1 MSDDRDISGSPEA
14 ASDIQPKLESDDVS
28 HNADSDNDNID
39 DPQDDTKPPKV
50 NDDDDEDEDEDED
63 EEEEEEENTR
73 QRKKPRRERR
83 NQFLDVEAE
92 VDEDEEDLEED
103 EDGLI
108 REDGFIQEPDADEPD
123 ASDDRF
129 HREMDRRREAIGEE
143 DAERLADEYREKY
156 GRSTANKY
164 RGDSGVI
171 PQHLLL
177 PSVNEPS
184 IWGIRCKPGKEKEL
198 VRQTLRKKL
207 SLQFSRNPL
216 EIMSVFQRDTFAG
229 YIYMEARNQQA
240 VTVALKGL
248 VNVYPQNMIL
258 VPIKEYVDLLRAT
271 KSAETELVPGAYVR
285 LKRGKYGGDLAI
297 VENLSENGLE
307 VRLKLVPRLDYGR
320 NAEASD
326 GKRKRVARIP
336 PPRLF
341 SEQEAS
347 QYDPRNLQKRGPNAY
362 VYAGDEY
369 VGGFLY
375 KDFKITL
382 VNAENVAPKLEELTR
397 FNSEETDGID
407 LASLA
412 QSLRKSAAAVQFQ
425 GGDVVEVSEGEQTG
439 VQGTVVATHGDIVTI
454 EATTEPLVGQRID
467 LPSRTLRKKFAI
479 GDHVRVISG
488 NFLDDTGLIV
498 GLDDDSV
505 TLLSDL
511 NKKEVTVFAK
521 DLKKVSDIGGSHQ
534 VGDYELHDFVQLD
547 ALHVGCI
554 VKVERDSLKVL
565 DQEGTVRSVTPSSIT
580 MKLTRNMEGLATDS
594 NGSEIKIGDTVRETF
609 GEGRQGA
616 VLHIYKNTL
625 FLNSRSLGVFVA
637 KAFKVNTVVA
647 KGARTT
653 STTNTTGPDLSKMN
667 PAIHNA
673 RPGQMAP
680 PVMPKQGGFDRLKG
694 KHVAIGPGSQH
705 KGAKGIVKDTTDDIA
720 RVELHAPCKVVNVLK
735 HQLRI
740 YDDYKKTYLSYMEF
754 AAPRGM
760 RSGGP
765 GGGGGQGGPPR
776 GGSGGQTPSWNNAP
790 GSSWGGNAAKTPSW
804 SGAAKTPSW
813 GGAKTPSWGG
823 AKTPSWGGAK
833 TPAWGAAGAK
843 TPAWG
848 GAGAKTPAWGA
859 SGAKTPAWGAA
870 GAKTPA
876 FGGAKTPSWK
886 SSSGYGGSSSRNKGW
901 EDLGGQSAPTPG
913 YAAGTPGDMMGAPTP
928 GAAHHPWEDSA
939 PTPGAFDARTP
950 GVYDARTPGGPA
962 TAETPAA
969 WSTDDVPRY
978 DDSPTP

>member
-1 MSDDRDISGSPEA
+1 MSDREESGSPEPR
-14 ASDIQPKLESDDVS
+14 SKIEEDLESDEEVKTIKSEEVDKTQ
-28 HNADSDNDNID
+28 DN
-39 DPQDDTKPPKV
+39 V
-50 NDDDDEDEDEDED
+50 EDEDD
-63 EEEEEEENTR
+63 EEEEEEEEEEEDDDEEDVR

-108 REDGFIQEPDADEPD
+108 GEDGFVAEPDADEPD

-129 HREMDRRREAIGEE
+129 HREMDRRREAIAEE

-198 VRQTLRKKL
+198 VRQCLRKKL
-207 SLQFSRNPL
+207 SLQKSRNPL
-216 EIMSVFQRDTFAG
+216 KIMSVFQRDTFTG

-320 NAEASD
+320 NAEAGID

-369 VGGFLY
+369 IGGFLY

-439 VQGTVVATHGDIVTI
+439 VQGTVISTHGDIVTV
-454 EATTEPLVGQRID
+454 EATTAPLVGKRID
-467 LPSRTLRKKFAI
+467 LPSRSLRKKFAI

-498 GLDDDSV
+498 GLEDDSV

-594 NGSEIKIGDTVRETF
+594 NGSEIKIGDTVRETV

-625 FLNSRSLGVFVA
+625 FLSSRSLGVFVA
-637 KAFKVNTVVA
+637 KAFKVNTIVA
-647 KGARTT
+647 KGARTQ
-653 STTNTTGPDLSKMN
+653 SNSQATGPDLTKMN
-667 PAIHNA
+667 PAVYNA

-705 KGAKGIVKDTTDDIA
+705 KGCKGIVKETTDDIA

-754 AAPRGM
+754 ATPRGM
-760 RSGGP
+760 RSGGGRP
-765 GGGGGQGGPPR
+765 GGPP
-776 GGSGGQTPSWNNAP
+776 GPGGPGSGGQTPSW
-790 GSSWGGNAAKTPSW
+790 GGGGKTPSW
-804 SGAAKTPSW
+804 GAGGKTPSWGSKTPSW
-813 GGAKTPSWGG
+813 GGAKTSSWGSRTPAANAGGAQTPAWGAMGNKTPSWG
-823 AKTPSWGGAK
+823 ASESRTPAWGGAK
-833 TPAWGAAGAK
+833 TPAWGAAGA
-843 TPAWG
+843 G
-848 GAGAKTPAWGA
+848 
-859 SGAKTPAWGAA
+859 S
-870 GAKTPA
+870 KTPA
-876 FGGAKTPSWK
+876 FGVARTPSWK
-886 SSSGYGGSSSRNKGW
+886 SSSAGTYGGSSSRNKGW
-901 EDLGGQSAPTPG
+901 EDLGSGNSAPTPG
-913 YAAGTPGDMMGAPTP
+913 YAAATPGEMMGAPTP

-939 PTPGAFDARTP
+939 PTPAAYNDARTP
-950 GVYDARTPGGPA
+950 GVYDPRGSGPA
-962 TAETPAA
+962 QAETPAA
-969 WSTDDVPRY
+969 WSTDDAPRY